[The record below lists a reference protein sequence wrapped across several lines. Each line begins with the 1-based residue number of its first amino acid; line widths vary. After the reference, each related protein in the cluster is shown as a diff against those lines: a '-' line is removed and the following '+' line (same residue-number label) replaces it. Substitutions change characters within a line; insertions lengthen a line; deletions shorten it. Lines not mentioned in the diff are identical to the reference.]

1 MNITK
6 SQDNSSLALPM
17 LPLID
22 RSSPLPLYE
31 QIKRRLMSMVLNWP
45 DKETRFHSDLEL
57 SNMFGVSRMTVRPAV
72 QELVTEGHLKRVQ
85 GVGTFVQH
93 EKVVEQFTPDMD
105 FLNQSA
111 SRGRP
116 ISLKILHCEKRAVPE
131 SVAETLRL
139 NSDELVWKVIRLRTS
154 QNVPISIDYRYIV
167 ASRID
172 ELSQEALASGSL
184 LDFVARTVELSVA
197 DIRIEAGAVTDHFSD
212 FLSLIPGDPVLTR
225 HLVYYDTENKPVLC
239 GVSHYRADQVS
250 YSLRVPLQKGPSI
263 RQGKTHDVQL
273 LQLRE
278 VL

>member
-1 MNITK
+1 MVTMN
-6 SQDNSSLALPM
+6 SQNNLSAALPV

-31 QIKRRLMSMVLNWP
+31 QIKRRLLSMVLNWP
-45 DKETRFHSDLEL
+45 DKEIRFHSDLEL

-105 FLNQSA
+105 FLKQSA

-116 ISLKILHCEKRAVPE
+116 ISLKILHCEKRSVPE
-131 SVAETLRL
+131 PVAETLKLSR
-139 NSDELVWKVIRLRTS
+139 NDLVWEVIRLRTS

-167 ASRID
+167 ASRIED
-172 ELSQEALASGSL
+172 LSQEALASGSL
-184 LDFVARTVELSVA
+184 LDFVARNVELTAA
-197 DIRIEAGAVTDHFSD
+197 DIRIEAGAVTAHFSD

-225 HLVYYDTENKPVLC
+225 YLVYYDTESKPVFC

-250 YSLRVPLQKGPSI
+250 YSLRIPLKKGPSN
-263 RQGKTHDVQL
+263 RQNRTHDVQIHEL
-273 LQLRE
+273 F
-278 VL
+278 